1 MKFMEANMKILAVIA
16 GRKNGNGEILTKAA
30 LMRAEE
36 LGAEVKMI
44 NLHDYT
50 IKPCSGCE
58 SCTVKFTQ
66 KGEAPECVY
75 KNKDDMDL
83 IMKEWLAADGIL
95 VTVPAYSFMPAGIYR
110 VFTDR
115 FLAYEPNFHKQVG
128 NQAFFR
134 HRVGAI
140 IGNGGSTHSWMSLT
154 LESVNIT
161 LLSQDIKV
169 VDQVMVNRAPRPG
182 QVLLD
187 EDLLNRAAHV
197 GENLVIGIKNYENV
211 TFLGDEK
218 LGWCPNCHSNVLS
231 LGEPLWNE
239 AGFIIECP
247 ICHCGGDL
255 EKDENGKWK
264 FVIEQD
270 GHRKSM
276 LNGNGAKDHFFEI
289 QDTMKKYFDNIGI
302 IEKKCKKYTDYK
314 PATIKK

>member
-1 MKFMEANMKILAVIA
+1 MEANMKILAVIA

-270 GHRKSM
+270 GHPGFPVLM
-276 LNGNGAKDHFFEI
+276 
-289 QDTMKKYFDNIGI
+289 
-302 IEKKCKKYTDYK
+302 
-314 PATIKK
+314 

>member
-1 MKFMEANMKILAVIA
+1 MKILAVIA

-50 IKPCSGCE
+50 IKPCAGCE
-58 SCTVKFTQ
+58 ACTVKFTQ
-66 KGEAPECVY
+66 KGESPECVY
-75 KNKDDMDL
+75 KNKDDMDM
-83 IMKEWLAADGIL
+83 IMQEWLAADGIL

-110 VFTDR
+110 VFADR
-115 FLAYEPNFHKQVG
+115 FIAYEPNFHKQVG
-128 NQAFFR
+128 NQAYFR

-140 IGNGGSTHSWMSLT
+140 IGNGGSTRSWMSLT

-182 QVLLD
+182 QILLD
-187 EDLLNRAAHV
+187 DKALERAAKV
-197 GENLVIGIKNYENV
+197 GENLVNGSKNYEEV
-211 TFLGDEK
+211 SFLGDED

-231 LGEPLWNE
+231 LGGPYWNDG
-239 AGFIIECP
+239 GFTIECP

-255 EKDENGKWK
+255 EKDERGKWK
-264 FVIEQD
+264 FVIEPN

-276 LNGNGAKDHFFEI
+276 LNGSGAKDHFFEI
-289 QDTMKKYFDNIGI
+289 QDTMKKYFNNIGI
-302 IEKKCKKYTDYK
+302 IEEKCKKYTAYK
-314 PATIKK
+314 LATIEKK

>member
-1 MKFMEANMKILAVIA
+1 MKILAVIA

-50 IKPCSGCE
+50 IKPCLGCE

-75 KNKDDMDL
+75 KNKDDMDR
-83 IMKEWLAADGIL
+83 IMEEWLAADGIL
-95 VTVPAYSFMPAGIYR
+95 VTVPAYSFMPAGLYR

-128 NQAFFR
+128 NKAYFR

-140 IGNGGSTHSWMSLT
+140 IGNGGSTRSWMSLT
-154 LESVNIT
+154 LESANIT

-182 QVLLD
+182 QILLD
-187 EDLLNRAAHV
+187 DQSLARTAKV
-197 GENLVIGIKNYENV
+197 GENLVTGIKNYEAV
-211 TFLGDEK
+211 TFLGDEN

-231 LGEPLWNE
+231 LGEPHWNE
-239 AGFIIECP
+239 AGFTIECP

-255 EKDENGKWK
+255 EKDQNGKWK
-264 FVIEQD
+264 FVIAAN

-276 LNGNGAKDHFFEI
+276 LNGEGAKDHFFEI
-289 QDTMKKYFDNIGI
+289 QDTMKKYFNNLSV
-302 IEKKCKKYTDYK
+302 IEEKRKKYTEYK
-314 PATIKK
+314 PAGIEKM